1 MIVNYQESHSCLFR
15 TNWVSFRI
23 FRRPLF
29 PKPVSWLWLF
39 FCRYIHQD
47 SSRKT
52 FFLAPQNKLYL
63 IKWDCQWVK
72 IEAWTR
78 YWPRCEIILRF
89 IHCRVCSNFL
99 YKKLLKTQDEEI
111 EAILAYEDEVKT
123 QGHRNRYNLIDR
135 QSMLERIYKPHYDY
149 QSFSP
154 LANGTDLNRQKYAM
168 LQTHWD

>member
-1 MIVNYQESHSCLFR
+1 MIKGVTHAHFGPIWYHSEPSDVRYSPNQFLGCD
-15 TNWVSFRI
+15 
-23 FRRPLF
+23 
-29 PKPVSWLWLF
+29 F

-47 SSRKT
+47 GSRKT
-52 FFLAPQNKLYL
+52 FILAPQNKLYL

-78 YWPRCEIILRF
+78 YWLRCEIILRF

-135 QSMLERIYKPHYDY
+135 QSMFYTCFYSLGKKPAKKT
-149 QSFSP
+149 
-154 LANGTDLNRQKYAM
+154 L
-168 LQTHWD
+168 